1 MLNSNF
7 GSFALPSGYDYNVKT
22 FVRQVKTRVRAS
34 KYKENLAKYHDKLT
48 RANRDDRQ
56 ILGGM
61 LQAAFGANIGRQI
74 EEQLTDQDLAK
85 IRKNII
91 FVI

>member
-22 FVRQVKTRVRAS
+22 FVRQVKTRVWVS
-34 KYKENLAKYHDKLT
+34 KYKKELSKYHDRLT
-48 RANRDDRQ
+48 NANRDDRQ
-56 ILGGM
+56 IIGGM
-61 LQAAFGANIGRQI
+61 LQAAFGANIGRQV

-91 FVI
+91 FVN